1 MIIHDNSI
9 KKIVEHRKNELSEN
23 IDTYVLKLYPNIG
36 TYTIFEFHYV
46 HTDNISVYIYIYRER
61 EREGERNILRSAY
74 TPFKAGKNS
83 CALTKYELQSA
94 RYHFHIFIDF
104 FEIQKSKINHLD
116 QKNKKYEKYLRC
128 DLSPTCDKIILL

>member
-46 HTDNISVYIYIYRER
+46 HTDNISIYIYIYIYPVIVTSAFYFQFVRTFLPVGEFKIYFER
-61 EREGERNILRSAY
+61 QEVYETRLQIADRY
-74 TPFKAGKNS
+74 TKV
-83 CALTKYELQSA
+83 
-94 RYHFHIFIDF
+94 
-104 FEIQKSKINHLD
+104 
-116 QKNKKYEKYLRC
+116 
-128 DLSPTCDKIILL
+128 